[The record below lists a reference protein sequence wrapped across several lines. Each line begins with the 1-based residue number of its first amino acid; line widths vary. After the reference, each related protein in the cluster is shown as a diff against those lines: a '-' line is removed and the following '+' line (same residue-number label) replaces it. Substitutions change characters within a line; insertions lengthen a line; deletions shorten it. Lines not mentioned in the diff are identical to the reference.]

1 MEVLPVDV
9 PGVDIDSSVVLS
21 VGGSDSFWQATN
33 ANKEAITNSFFI
45 VDSLI
50 LNRFI
55 TYN

>member
-1 MEVLPVDV
+1 MALLPVEV
-9 PGVDIDSSVVLS
+9 PGVEADSSVEFS
-21 VGGSDSFWQATN
+21 AGASDSFWQATN
-33 ANKEAITNSFFI
+33 TNKETINNSFFI